1 MYQLLKQDFG
11 LDVLAGQ
18 YEFMIFKRTVSY
30 ITLPMSA
37 LEHRQ
42 LFMREMSN
50 GWRSYITYDINTMRQ
65 PLNEGPFHAALK
77 ALRLKNDNT
86 EGTTPFLDTS
96 YISLSPP

>member
-18 YEFMIFKRTVSY
+18 YEFTIFKRTVSY

-50 GWRSYITYDINTMRQ
+50 GWRSYVTYDINPMRQ

-77 ALRLKNDNT
+77 ALRLENDNT
-86 EGTTPFLDTS
+86 EGATPFLDTS
-96 YISLSPP
+96 YISVSSP

>member
-1 MYQLLKQDFG
+1 MYQLLKRDFG
-11 LDVLAGQ
+11 LDVLTGQ

-50 GWRSYITYDINTMRQ
+50 GWRSYMTYDINTMR

-77 ALRLKNDNT
+77 ALRLENDNIK
-86 EGTTPFLDTS
+86 GTTPFLNTS
-96 YISLSPP
+96 YISVNVP

>member
-1 MYQLLKQDFG
+1 MSILYCNVALHRSLLSNISVAEAGFG

-42 LFMREMSN
+42 LFTVTSEIGFRPEHSENFNSATPPM
-50 GWRSYITYDINTMRQ
+50 
-65 PLNEGPFHAALK
+65 PL
-77 ALRLKNDNT
+77 
-86 EGTTPFLDTS
+86 
-96 YISLSPP
+96 Y